1 MSPALTRVRM
11 PDHYSCTMPT
21 LTPALAKLAAEPTT
35 ANSRRLWRAMSV
47 DDRRAALM
55 ALLSVKDE
63 GPIAAQA
70 VRAEIAKA
78 RHFRPQVLA
87 GWDNA
92 KLAETGAKLDIGDKP
107 IAWEALLALHLKVRT
122 PMLAQFLD
130 ALGIKHENGEIQGE
144 VDADALTESD
154 VRAAAE
160 GLLAGFDDATVAVYL
175 LALRS
180 SQPAFRGV
188 DAVLKGIAEG
198 REGDAASESL
208 GG

>member
-1 MSPALTRVRM
+1 M
-11 PDHYSCTMPT
+11 PI
-21 LTPALAKLAAEPTT
+21 LTPALAKLAADPSL
-35 ANSRRLWRAMSV
+35 ANSKRLWRAMSV
-47 DDRRAALM
+47 EDRREALM
-55 ALLSVKDE
+55 ALLAVKDD
-63 GPIAAQA
+63 GPIAAAA

-87 GWDNA
+87 TWDNA

-130 ALGIKHENGEIQGE
+130 ALGIKHENGEFTDDLDGE
-144 VDADALTESD
+144 SLTEPKL
-154 VRAAAE
+154 RAAAE
-160 GLLAGFDDATVAVYL
+160 GLLAAFDESAVAIYL

-188 DAVLKGIAEG
+188 DGVLMELAT
-198 REGDAASESL
+198 ASRNAS
-208 GG
+208 

>member
-1 MSPALTRVRM
+1 
-11 PDHYSCTMPT
+11 MPT
-21 LTPALAKLAAEPTT
+21 LTPPLAKLAADPST
-35 ANSRRLWRAMSV
+35 ANSKRLWRAMSV

-55 ALLSVKDE
+55 ALLSAKDD
-63 GPIAAQA
+63 GPVAAAA
-70 VRAEIAKA
+70 VRAEIARA

-87 GWDNA
+87 TWDNA

-130 ALGIKHENGEIQGE
+130 ALGIKHENGEFSDDL
-144 VDADALTESD
+144 DAESLTEPKL
-154 VRAAAE
+154 RAAAE
-160 GLLAGFDDATVAVYL
+160 GLLAAFDESAVAIYL

-188 DAVLKGIAEG
+188 DGVLMELATTS
-198 REGDAASESL
+198 RSAS
-208 GG
+208 